1 MTQSL
6 FISDLHLSEDTPHIE
21 QGLLAFLEQ
30 EGDIDRLFLLGDIFE
45 AWIGD
50 DDDSPLAL
58 RFAEAMKRVADAGTQ
73 IYFTRGN
80 RDFLI
85 GQGYLNQF
93 GAQLLGDSVC
103 MEVAGE
109 STLLMHGDLLCS
121 DDVDYLAF
129 RAIAHNPEWQAE
141 MLSKSLEERRA
152 LAKHLRTMSKEA
164 ASNKAEDIMD
174 VNDDTVRSVM
184 AEHDVKRLIH
194 GHTHR
199 PYRHPMQ
206 SAERIVLGDWSK
218 TGWCL
223 REQGTSLELCEFSLS
238 LPSFKL

>member
-21 QGLLAFLEQ
+21 QGLVTFLEQ

-50 DDDSPLAL
+50 DDDSPLVL
-58 RFAEAMKRVADAGTQ
+58 RFAEAMKRVADGGTQ

-93 GAQLLGDSVC
+93 GAKLLGDSVC
-103 MEVAGE
+103 IEVAGE

-141 MLSKSLEERRA
+141 MLAKSLEERRA
-152 LAKHLRTMSKEA
+152 LAKQLRTMSKEA

-206 SAERIVLGDWSK
+206 SGERIVLGDWNK

-223 REQGTSLELCEFSLS
+223 REHGTSLELWEFSL
-238 LPSFKL
+238 

>member
-21 QGLLAFLEQ
+21 QGLVTFLEQ

-50 DDDSPLAL
+50 DDDSPLVL
-58 RFAEAMKRVADAGTQ
+58 RFAEAMKRVADGGTQ

-93 GAQLLGDSVC
+93 GAKLLGDSVC
-103 MEVAGE
+103 IEVAGE

-152 LAKHLRTMSKEA
+152 LAKQLRTMSKEA

-206 SAERIVLGDWSK
+206 SGERIVLGDWNK
-218 TGWCL
+218 TGWFL
-223 REQGTSLELCEFSLS
+223 REQETSLELCEFSL
-238 LPSFKL
+238 

>member
-1 MTQSL
+1 MAQSL

-21 QGLLAFLEQ
+21 QGLVTFLEQ

-50 DDDSPLAL
+50 DDDSPLVL
-58 RFAEAMKRVADAGTQ
+58 RFAEAMKRVADGGTQ

-85 GQGYLNQF
+85 GQRYLNQF
-93 GAQLLGDSVC
+93 GAKLLGDSVC
-103 MEVAGE
+103 IEVAGE

-129 RAIAHNPEWQAE
+129 RTIAHNPEWQVE

-152 LAKHLRTMSKEA
+152 LAKQLRTMSKEA

-206 SAERIVLGDWSK
+206 SAERIVLGDWNR

-223 REQGTSLELCEFSLS
+223 RERGRSLELREFSL
-238 LPSFKL
+238 

>member
-21 QGLLAFLEQ
+21 QGLVRFLEQ

-58 RFAEAMKRVADAGTQ
+58 RFADAMKRVADAGTQ

-85 GQGYLNQF
+85 GQIYLNEF
-93 GAQLLGDSVC
+93 GAKLIGDSVC

-129 RAIAHNPEWQAE
+129 RAIAHNPEWQAG

-152 LAKHLRTMSKEA
+152 LAKQLRTMSKEA

-206 SAERIVLGDWSK
+206 GAERIVLGDWNR

-223 REQGTSLELCEFSLS
+223 RERGRSLELREFSL
-238 LPSFKL
+238 

>member
-21 QGLLAFLEQ
+21 QGLVTFLEQ

-58 RFAEAMKRVADAGTQ
+58 RFAEVMKRVAEAGTQ

-85 GQGYLNQF
+85 GQSYLNQF
-93 GAQLLGDSVC
+93 DAKLLGDSVC

-152 LAKHLRTMSKEA
+152 LTKQLRTMSKEA
-164 ASNKAEDIMD
+164 ASNKPEDIMD

-184 AEHDVKRLIH
+184 AEHDVKLLIH

-206 SAERIVLGDWSK
+206 SAERIVLGDWRK

-223 REQGTSLELCEFSLS
+223 HERGSSLELREFSL
-238 LPSFKL
+238 

>member
-6 FISDLHLSEDTPHIE
+6 FISDLHLSEDSPHIE
-21 QGLLAFLEQ
+21 QGLVTFLEQ

-85 GQGYLNQF
+85 GQSYLNQF
-93 GAQLLGDSVC
+93 GAKLLGDSVC

-109 STLLMHGDLLCS
+109 CTLLMHGDLLCS

-152 LAKHLRTMSKEA
+152 LAKQLRTMSKEA

-206 SAERIVLGDWSK
+206 SAERIVLGDWNS

-223 REQGTSLELCEFSLS
+223 CERGRSLELREFSL
-238 LPSFKL
+238 

>member
-21 QGLLAFLEQ
+21 QGLVTFLEQ

-50 DDDSPLAL
+50 DDDSPLVL
-58 RFAEAMKRVADAGTQ
+58 RFAEAMKRVADGGTQ

-85 GQGYLNQF
+85 GQCYLNQF
-93 GAQLLGDSVC
+93 GAKLLGDSIC
-103 MEVAGE
+103 IEVAGE

-152 LAKHLRTMSKEA
+152 LAKQLRTMSKEA

-206 SAERIVLGDWSK
+206 SGERIVLGDWNK

-223 REQGTSLELCEFSLS
+223 REHGTSLELWEFSL
-238 LPSFKL
+238 

>member
-1 MTQSL
+1 MTRSL

-21 QGLLAFLEQ
+21 QGLTKFLRE
-30 EGDIDRLFLLGDIFE
+30 EGGIDRLFLLGDIFE

-50 DDDSPLAL
+50 DDDSSLAQ
-58 RFAEAMKRVADAGTQ
+58 RFADSMKRIADTGTQ

-80 RDFLI
+80 RDFLV
-85 GQGYLNQF
+85 GQNYLDQF
-93 GAQLLGDSVC
+93 GATLLDDSMC
-103 MEVAGE
+103 IEVAGE

-121 DDVDYLAF
+121 DDIDYLAF

-141 MLSKSLEERRA
+141 MLSKSLDERRA
-152 LAKHLRTMSKEA
+152 LARQLRTMSKEA

-184 AEHDVKRLIH
+184 EEHGVTRLIH

-199 PYRHPMQ
+199 PCRHPLQ
-206 SAERIVLGDWSK
+206 NAERIVLGDWNK

-223 REQGTSLELCEFSLS
+223 REHGTSLELCEFSL
-238 LPSFKL
+238 

>member
-6 FISDLHLSEDTPHIE
+6 FISDLHLSVDTPHIE
-21 QGLLAFLEQ
+21 QGLVTFLEQ

-50 DDDSPLAL
+50 DDDSPLVL
-58 RFAEAMKRVADAGTQ
+58 RFAEAMTRVADGGTQ

-93 GAQLLGDSVC
+93 GAKLLGDSVC
-103 MEVAGE
+103 IEVAGE

-206 SAERIVLGDWSK
+206 SGERIVLGDWNK

-223 REQGTSLELCEFSLS
+223 REQGTSLELCEFSL
-238 LPSFKL
+238 

>member
-6 FISDLHLSEDTPHIE
+6 FISDLHLSEDSPHIE
-21 QGLLAFLEQ
+21 QGLVTFLEQ

-85 GQGYLNQF
+85 GQSYLNQF
-93 GAQLLGDSVC
+93 GAKLLGDSVC
-103 MEVAGE
+103 VEVAGE

-141 MLSKSLEERRA
+141 ILSKSLEERRA
-152 LAKHLRTMSKEA
+152 LAKQLRTMSKEA

-206 SAERIVLGDWSK
+206 SAERIVLGDWNS

-223 REQGTSLELCEFSLS
+223 CERGRSLELREFSL
-238 LPSFKL
+238 

>member
-21 QGLLAFLEQ
+21 QGLVTFLEQ

-50 DDDSPLAL
+50 DDDSPLVL
-58 RFAEAMKRVADAGTQ
+58 RFAEAMKRVADGGTQ

-93 GAQLLGDSVC
+93 GAKLLGDSVC
-103 MEVAGE
+103 IEVAGE

-129 RAIAHNPEWQAE
+129 RTIAHNPEWQVE

-152 LAKHLRTMSKEA
+152 LAKQLRTMSKEA

-206 SAERIVLGDWSK
+206 SGERIVLGDWNK

-223 REQGTSLELCEFSLS
+223 REHGTSLELWEFSL
-238 LPSFKL
+238 

>member
-21 QGLLAFLEQ
+21 QGLTTLLKQQGEI
-30 EGDIDRLFLLGDIFE
+30 GRLFLLGDIFE

-50 DDDSPLAL
+50 DDDSPLVL
-58 RFAEAMKRVADAGTQ
+58 RFAEAMKGIADAGTQ

-80 RDFLI
+80 RDFLV
-85 GQGYLNQF
+85 GQKYLDQF
-93 GAQLLGDSVC
+93 GAKLMGDSVC
-103 MEVAGE
+103 VDIAGE

-129 RAIAHNPEWQAE
+129 RAIAHNRDWQAD

-152 LAKHLRTMSKEA
+152 LAKRLRIMSKEA
-164 ASNKAEDIMD
+164 ASNKAEDILD
-174 VNDDTVRSVM
+174 VNHETVRSVM
-184 AEHDVKRLIH
+184 AEHGVKRLIH

-199 PYRHPMQ
+199 PCRHPLQ
-206 SAERIVLGDWSK
+206 NAERIVLGDWNT

-223 REQGTSLELCEFSLS
+223 RERGASLELFEFSL
-238 LPSFKL
+238 

>member
-6 FISDLHLSEDTPHIE
+6 FISDLHLSVDTPHIE
-21 QGLLAFLEQ
+21 QGLVRFLEQ

-58 RFAEAMKRVADAGTQ
+58 RFADAMKRVADAGTQ

-85 GQGYLNQF
+85 GQIYLNQF
-93 GAQLLGDSVC
+93 GAKLLGDSVC

-129 RAIAHNPEWQAE
+129 RAIAHNPKWQAE

-152 LAKHLRTMSKEA
+152 LAKQLRTMSKEA

-184 AEHDVKRLIH
+184 AEHGVKRLIH

-206 SAERIVLGDWSK
+206 SAERIVLGDWNR

-223 REQGTSLELCEFSLS
+223 RERGRSLELREFSL
-238 LPSFKL
+238 

>member
-21 QGLLAFLEQ
+21 QGLVTFLEQ
-30 EGDIDRLFLLGDIFE
+30 EDDIDRFFLLGDIFE

-50 DDDSPLAL
+50 DDDSPLVM
-58 RFAEAMKRVADAGTQ
+58 RFAEAMKRLADGGTR

-85 GQGYLNQF
+85 GQSYLNQF
-93 GAQLLGDSVC
+93 GAKLLGDSVC
-103 MEVAGE
+103 TEVAGE

-152 LAKHLRTMSKEA
+152 LAKQLRTMSKEA

-174 VNDDTVRSVM
+174 VNEDTVRSVM
-184 AEHDVKRLIH
+184 TEHDVKRLIH

-206 SAERIVLGDWSK
+206 SAERIVLGDWNK

-223 REQGTSLELCEFSLS
+223 REQGTSLELYEFSL
-238 LPSFKL
+238 

>member
-1 MTQSL
+1 
-6 FISDLHLSEDTPHIE
+6 
-21 QGLLAFLEQ
+21 
-30 EGDIDRLFLLGDIFE
+30 
-45 AWIGD
+45 
-50 DDDSPLAL
+50 
-58 RFAEAMKRVADAGTQ
+58 MKRVADAGTQ

-85 GQGYLNQF
+85 GQRYLNQF
-93 GAQLLGDSVC
+93 GAKLLGDSVC
-103 MEVAGE
+103 IEVAGE

-129 RAIAHNPEWQAE
+129 RTIAHNPEWQVE

-152 LAKHLRTMSKEA
+152 LAKQLRTMSKEA

-199 PYRHPMQ
+199 PDRHPIQ
-206 SAERIVLGDWSK
+206 NGERIVLGDWNK

-223 REQGTSLELCEFSLS
+223 REHGTSLELCEFSL
-238 LPSFKL
+238 

>member
-21 QGLLAFLEQ
+21 QGLVTFLEQ

-58 RFAEAMKRVADAGTQ
+58 RFADAMKRVADAGTQ

-85 GQGYLNQF
+85 GQIYLNQF
-93 GAQLLGDSVC
+93 GAKLLGDSEC

-152 LAKHLRTMSKEA
+152 LAKQLRTMSKEA

-174 VNDDTVRSVM
+174 VNDDTVRSIM

-206 SAERIVLGDWSK
+206 SAERIVLGDWNR

-223 REQGTSLELCEFSLS
+223 RERGRSLELREFL
-238 LPSFKL
+238 L

>member
-21 QGLLAFLEQ
+21 QGLVTFLEQ

-50 DDDSPLAL
+50 DDDSPLVL
-58 RFAEAMKRVADAGTQ
+58 RFAEAMKRVADGGTQ

-93 GAQLLGDSVC
+93 GAKLLGDSVC
-103 MEVAGE
+103 IEVAGE

-152 LAKHLRTMSKEA
+152 LAKQLRTMSKEA
-164 ASNKAEDIMD
+164 ASNKAEDIMV

-206 SAERIVLGDWSK
+206 SGERIVLGDWNK

-223 REQGTSLELCEFSLS
+223 REHGTSLELWEFSL
-238 LPSFKL
+238 

>member
-21 QGLLAFLEQ
+21 QGLVTFLEQ

-85 GQGYLNQF
+85 GQSYLNQF
-93 GAQLLGDSVC
+93 GAKLLGDSVC

-141 MLSKSLEERRA
+141 MLSKSLDERRA
-152 LAKHLRTMSKEA
+152 LAKQLRTMSKEA
-164 ASNKAEDIMD
+164 ASNKARDIMD
-174 VNDDTVRSVM
+174 VNDDTVRSVI
-184 AEHDVKRLIH
+184 AEHNVKRLIH

-199 PYRHPMQ
+199 PYRHPMH
-206 SAERIVLGDWSK
+206 SAERIVLGDWNK

-223 REQGTSLELCEFSLS
+223 RERERSLELREFSL
-238 LPSFKL
+238 